1 MPDDAL
7 VAVTPL
13 GAELRAMAPAIVSRQ
28 AGHRFLGYLDAQ
40 RRSLLS
46 RDGKGRD
53 VTRAELV
60 EAYGFDTKFCAHM
73 VRLGMQGVEL
83 LESGRVTL
91 PVPEPARTWLRE
103 LRAGQH
109 SMDEALEAAA
119 VCERQIKV
127 LLETSHLPEHP
138 DYAAADEWLIEA
150 YQRSWAERGIVSR
163 SGMEQFGSSSGS

>member
-1 MPDDAL
+1 M
-7 VAVTPL
+7 
-13 GAELRAMAPAIVSRQ
+13 
-28 AGHRFLGYLDAQ
+28 GYLDAQ

-73 VRLGMQGVEL
+73 VRLGMQGTEL
-83 LESGRVTL
+83 LETGRITL

-103 LRAGQH
+103 LRTGQH

-119 VCERQIKV
+119 VCERQIER

-138 DYAAADEWLIEA
+138 DYAAADEWLIGA
-150 YQRSWAERGIVSR
+150 YQRSWRERGIMAGSAV
-163 SGMEQFGSSSGS
+163 EQFGSS